1 MLAPGSVGDTDGVKK
16 VALVVAVAAAA
27 VALPMGGAAAVSPT
41 FRLTIV
47 HTVSGC
53 HTWLHGIKTLG
64 PSAKIV
70 VTPGT
75 QLKIRPN
82 CPMDFDFAQ
91 ASGPR
96 LALGAKRTYAGTIRT
111 VVLRKPGVYKLAVTN
126 VQSSVERNLVT
137 LGPDN
142 KLSLTIIV
150 R

>member
-1 MLAPGSVGDTDGVKK
+1 MRKLASI
-16 VALVVAVAAAA
+16 VAVAAVA

-53 HTWLHGIKTLG
+53 HTWLHGTKTLG
-64 PSAKIV
+64 PSTKIV
-70 VTPGT
+70 VKPGT

-82 CPMDFDFAQ
+82 CPMDFDFVQ

-96 LALGAKRTYAGTIRT
+96 LALGPKRTYAGTIRT
-111 VVLRKPGVYKLAVTN
+111 IVFRKPGVYKLAVAN

-142 KLSLTIIV
+142 KLSLTIIA